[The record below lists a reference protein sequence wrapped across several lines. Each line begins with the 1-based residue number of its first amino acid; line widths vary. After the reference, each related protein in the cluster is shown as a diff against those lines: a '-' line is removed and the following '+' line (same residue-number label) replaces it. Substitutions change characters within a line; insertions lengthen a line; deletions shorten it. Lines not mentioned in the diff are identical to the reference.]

1 MREKAMPLSSPQRK
15 HTMKTMTKEQI
26 QDEVFYSEN
35 PDYRSVRHS
44 IVEMAESLGSLL
56 MDIRDSGKE
65 GEIFR
70 QSEIEDAHKAMNAC
84 LALFSAGRTK
94 ASN

>member
-1 MREKAMPLSSPQRK
+1 
-15 HTMKTMTKEQI
+15 MKMMTKEEI

-35 PDYRSVRHS
+35 PDYKSVRRS
-44 IVEMAESLGSLL
+44 LKEMAESLGSLL

-70 QSEIEDAHKAMNAC
+70 QSEIEDAHQAMNAC
-84 LALFSAGRTK
+84 LALFTAGRK
-94 ASN
+94 K

>member
-1 MREKAMPLSSPQRK
+1 
-15 HTMKTMTKEQI
+15 MKMMTKEQI

-44 IVEMAESLGSLL
+44 IMEMAESLGSLL

-65 GEIFR
+65 GEIYR
-70 QSEIEDAHKAMNAC
+70 KSEIEPAINAMNAC
-84 LALFSAGRTK
+84 LALFGAGRK
-94 ASN
+94 R

>member
-1 MREKAMPLSSPQRK
+1 MPKSSPQRK
-15 HTMKTMTKEQI
+15 HTMKMMTKEQI
-26 QDEVFYSEN
+26 QDEVYWSEN
-35 PDYRSVRHS
+35 PDYNSVRHS
-44 IVEMAESLGSLL
+44 LKEMAETLGSLL

-84 LALFSAGRTK
+84 LDLYRAGRTK
-94 ASN
+94 

>member
-1 MREKAMPLSSPQRK
+1 MREKAMPMSSPTERK
-15 HTMKTMTKEQI
+15 HTMKMMTKEQI

-35 PDYRSVRHS
+35 PDYRSVRIS
-44 IVEMAESLGSLL
+44 IMEMAESLGSLL

-84 LALFSAGRTK
+84 LDLYNAGRK
-94 ASN
+94 R

>member
-1 MREKAMPLSSPQRK
+1 
-15 HTMKTMTKEQI
+15 MKMMTKEQI

-44 IVEMAESLGSLL
+44 IMEMAASFGDLL
-56 MDIRDSGKE
+56 TDIRDSGKE

-70 QSEIEDAHKAMNAC
+70 QSEIEPAINAMNAC
-84 LALFSAGRTK
+84 LALFGAGRK
-94 ASN
+94 R